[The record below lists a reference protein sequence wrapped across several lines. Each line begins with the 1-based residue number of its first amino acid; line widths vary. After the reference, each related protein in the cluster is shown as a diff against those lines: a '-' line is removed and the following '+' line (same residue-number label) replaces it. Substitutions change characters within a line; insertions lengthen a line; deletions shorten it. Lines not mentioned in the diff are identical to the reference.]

1 MNIKKILPTVFLAIS
16 ISLSADEIVIILDD
30 VVVTAQGREEL
41 MSEVPITMSTLRG
54 HFLEQTN
61 TQNLVDLANFV
72 PGLNVR
78 IQTPHRPTFVIRG
91 LTSDEVSPTAQPRV
105 STYFNNAP
113 ISRASMAKSNLL
125 DMERVEVVKGPQGT
139 LFGRGSQIGGIN
151 FITRKPTSNFE
162 GHISA
167 GIGNFG
173 MKEVEAVVNAPIIDN
188 KLMVRFAGNH
198 RYRDGFVENLSGGN
212 NLGDE
217 NSTNARLSLRY
228 LPMHNFRID
237 LIVDYQND
245 RDNGT
250 PFMSKRFP
258 NTRGERDIF
267 NLQASLDP
275 NTEFYNR
282 RELFGTMLDM
292 RYQINDRNYIT
303 SLTSFHDNWVSSRWD
318 GDGTQASAIDMSET
332 VKANQFTQEFRWNF
346 TQNRFNGF
354 IGTSYWREDVH
365 QTYGFNPN
373 EQYLVWLLMD
383 GMMPG
388 MGLGNNMILSD
399 GTTNPMSNEE
409 FAGMLAG
416 MGMMFPMP
424 LPPLTARQE
433 MRNTSAVNSAFD
445 IFANFD
451 YNITNR
457 LTFTAGVRGTW
468 ENLSIRDFTNPVEGS
483 APSTLGMLMQMM
495 TTQTYNPANPNFL
508 FAVSPLV
515 EQTKTYFSTIWRAN
529 LKYRINDRAMVF
541 AGYSDG
547 RRPPVLQPTIDGR
560 ITEINSEKVN
570 NFEIG
575 FKYFDSRIR
584 FDAGLFYYFYRD
596 FQAASF
602 KNFYTIVPVDR
613 AESYGAEFNLNVLLY
628 GDGVFRLNAFGN
640 YAYIHARFKDDVEFD
655 GDTYEFKNNR
665 FRLTPDHS
673 FSLGLNARANI
684 TNDIDV
690 TFTPTYSWRSK
701 VYFEDDNNPE
711 LTQDAFGVLNLS
723 LAFHFHRPS
732 LNVSFFAHN
741 ATNEQYIISAGNTGL
756 MFGAPTFVPGLP
768 RTFGTR
774 VRWNF

>member
-1 MNIKKILPTVFLAIS
+1 MNIKKILPIIFLVIS
-16 ISLSADEIVIILDD
+16 ISLTADEIVIYLDD
-30 VVVTAQGREEL
+30 VVVTAQGREERML
-41 MSEVPITMSTLRG
+41 EVPITMNSLSGR
-54 HFLEQTN
+54 FLEQTN
-61 TQNLVDLANFV
+61 TYNLVDFANFV

-151 FITRKPTSNFE
+151 FITRKPTNHFE
-162 GHISA
+162 GNVSA

-188 KLMVRFAGNH
+188 RLMVRFAGNH

-217 NSTNARLSLRY
+217 NSTNARFSLRY

-245 RDNGT
+245 HDSGT

-267 NLQASLDP
+267 KLQASFDP
-275 NTEFYNR
+275 NTEFYNK
-282 RELFGTMLDM
+282 RELFGAMLDM

-303 SLTSFHDNWVSSRWD
+303 SLTSFHDNWVTSCWD

-354 IGTSYWREDVH
+354 VGTSYWREDVH

-373 EQYLVWLLMD
+373 EQYLAWLLLD

-388 MGLGNNMILSD
+388 MGDNMILPN
-399 GTTNPMSNEE
+399 GTTNPM
-409 FAGMLAG
+409 LALPTELTG
-416 MGMMFPMP
+416 QPFPIP
-424 LPPLTARQE
+424 LPGEGARQE

-468 ENLSIRDFTNPVEGS
+468 ENLSIVDFTNPVEGS
-483 APSTLGMLMQMM
+483 APSMLGMLAGM
-495 TTQTYNPANPNFL
+495 PGPNFL
-508 FAVSPLV
+508 FAVSPLLT
-515 EQTKTYFSTIWRAN
+515 ETRTYFSTVWRAN

-547 RRPPVLQPTIDGR
+547 RRPPVLQPTLEGG
-560 ITEINSEKVN
+560 ITEINAEKVN

-575 FKYFDSRIR
+575 FKYFDSRFR

-613 AESYGAEFNLNVLLY
+613 AESYGAEFNLNAIVY
-628 GDGVFRLNAFGN
+628 DNGVFHLNVFGN
-640 YAYIHARFKDDVEFD
+640 YAYIHARFRDDVVFNGE
-655 GDTYEFKNNR
+655 TYDFKNNR

-673 FSLGLNARANI
+673 FSLGFNARVGITRNI
-684 TNDIDV
+684 DA

-711 LTQDAFGVLNLS
+711 LTQDAYGLLNLN

-741 ATNEQYIISAGNTGL
+741 VTNEQYIISAGNTGL

-774 VRWNF
+774 IRWNF